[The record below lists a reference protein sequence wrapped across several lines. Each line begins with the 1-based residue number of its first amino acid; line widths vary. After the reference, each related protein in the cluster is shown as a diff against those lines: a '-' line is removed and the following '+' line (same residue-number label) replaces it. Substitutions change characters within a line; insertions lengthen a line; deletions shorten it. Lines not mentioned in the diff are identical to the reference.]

1 MLVSELVFGSAAA
14 FLAIIFWS
22 KTRDTAWMFIIIG
35 VITRYGETVF
45 QTLKS
50 FGIVMADLLV
60 IADISVFELVLA
72 NLPTLFFGIAFF
84 VAILR
89 KTGK

>member
-1 MLVSELVFGSAAA
+1 MIVTELVIGSAAA
-14 FLAIIFWS
+14 FLAIILWS
-22 KTRDTAWMFIIIG
+22 KPRDTAWMFIIIG
-35 VITRYGETVF
+35 VIVHYGGTIF

-72 NLPTLFFGIAFF
+72 NLPTLFFGTAFF
-84 VAILR
+84 IAIMR
-89 KTGK
+89 KARK